1 MTSVTK
7 ILQSSQNG
15 DGRKTDQLFTVLY
28 DDLRRMAGRFLQSE
42 PQREKLSSA
51 SLVHQAY
58 VRMVDQNEIN
68 WQGKTHFFAI
78 GATVMRRILV
88 DHARSTQAQKRGGG
102 WLRRQLDEE
111 ITFVLD
117 RDDDVVALDE
127 LLLTL
132 AQLSPRQAKVVEYR
146 FFGGLAM
153 KEIADELNLGLRT
166 VEKDW
171 AMARAWMRR
180 ELREPGE
187 ATDGLSNE
195 TSSHNSDSSLD

>member
-1 MTSVTK
+1 MTSVTE
-7 ILQSSQNG
+7 ILQSSQKG
-15 DGRKTDQLFTVLY
+15 DTRKTDQLFTVLY

-58 VRMVDQNEIN
+58 VRMVDQNEID

-88 DHARSTQAQKRGGG
+88 DHARHTTAQKRGGG
-102 WLRRQLDEE
+102 WLQRQLDDEV
-111 ITFVLD
+111 TFVLD
-117 RDDDVVALDE
+117 RDDDVVALDD

-132 AQLSPRQAKVVEYR
+132 AELNPRQAKIVEFR

-153 KEIADELNLGLRT
+153 KEIANELELGLRT

-171 AMARAWMRR
+171 AMARAWMRS
-180 ELREPGE
+180 ELREHE
-187 ATDGLSNE
+187 NE
-195 TSSHNSDSSLD
+195 INDTPDHPTTS